1 MSSLDVSSNGI
12 TESLGLNSDYLE
24 NFDSSNILMRIE
36 VFYLVLEDLYWLKL
50 ILETAN
56 LCRYTHVYHQ
66 AVMEDYFFMA
76 ISTKV
81 SPVGD
86 WDILDLPSGSSFQQ
100 CMRSHDSWRWII
112 IQYER
117 RFLIYTDENG
127 EVFSLS
133 SGSGSITR
141 GS

>member
-1 MSSLDVSSNGI
+1 MSIHACISSGGDG
-12 TESLGLNSDYLE
+12 GL
-24 NFDSSNILMRIE
+24 F
-36 VFYLVLEDLYWLKL
+36 FYGDK
-50 ILETAN
+50 
-56 LCRYTHVYHQ
+56 H
-66 AVMEDYFFMA
+66 
-76 ISTKV
+76 KV
-81 SPVGD
+81 SLVGD

-127 EVFSLS
+127 EVFSLA

>member
-1 MSSLDVSSNGI
+1 MV
-12 TESLGLNSDYLE
+12 
-24 NFDSSNILMRIE
+24 
-36 VFYLVLEDLYWLKL
+36 
-50 ILETAN
+50 
-56 LCRYTHVYHQ
+56 
-66 AVMEDYFFMA
+66 

-81 SPVGD
+81 SSVGD

-100 CMRSHDSWRWII
+100 WMKSHDSWRWII

-127 EVFSLS
+127 EVFSLA